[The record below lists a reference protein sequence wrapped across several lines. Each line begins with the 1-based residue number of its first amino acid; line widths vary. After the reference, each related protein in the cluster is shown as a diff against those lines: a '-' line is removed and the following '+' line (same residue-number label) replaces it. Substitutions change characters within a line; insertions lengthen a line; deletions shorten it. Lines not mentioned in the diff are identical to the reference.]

1 MGVKQVYDA
10 GYCLGN
16 GEQWQAIPGGPISVP
31 SVNNVSEIRLIGN
44 DNVEIVAP
52 APPAYGTWKV
62 GDRVE
67 NSALGQA
74 SDPKDKHNVA
84 SWRCATAG
92 TPGTWLPQRL
102 LAASPRARH
111 PSGWGT
117 SLAVLR
123 NAADLRSG
131 HIRSGLPPP
140 ARRCQFCPAT
150 ALQTGA

>member
-74 SDPKDKHNVA
+74 SDPKDKHIVA
-84 SWRCATAG
+84 RWRCANAG
-92 TPGTWLPQRL
+92 KIGR
-102 LAASPRARH
+102 ASGRDR
-111 PSGWGT
+111 GCK
-117 SLAVLR
+117 AV
-123 NAADLRSG
+123 
-131 HIRSGLPPP
+131 
-140 ARRCQFCPAT
+140 
-150 ALQTGA
+150 